1 MLLLGYTR
9 CQNIRTHFCHQRL
22 SPPVGLEPTTTG
34 LKGQRSTNE
43 LDGFLH
49 YRLIQSLYKSH
60 LSAQISR
67 LKHRSSYRR
76 LLNSSNTVSAPN
88 IVLALAVPC
97 LPLVHLSVVPTLGTG
112 KTTTKR
118 LEDLLY
124 NINFSTAICHS
135 LHTNACK
142 VQQHFCTFLASR
154 EYWYSLLLKE
164 RCMSMA

>member
-1 MLLLGYTR
+1 M
-9 CQNIRTHFCHQRL
+9 
-22 SPPVGLEPTTTG
+22 
-34 LKGQRSTNE
+34 
-43 LDGFLH
+43 
-49 YRLIQSLYKSH
+49 
-60 LSAQISR
+60 
-67 LKHRSSYRR
+67 
-76 LLNSSNTVSAPN
+76 NSSNTVSAPN

-118 LEDLLY
+118 LEGLLY
-124 NINFSTAICHS
+124 NIDFFTAICHS

-164 RCMSMA
+164 RCMSKEKEVLSKCDRYIQLVKMLLLGYTRQRTSTPISAISVHHPPWGSNPRPLA